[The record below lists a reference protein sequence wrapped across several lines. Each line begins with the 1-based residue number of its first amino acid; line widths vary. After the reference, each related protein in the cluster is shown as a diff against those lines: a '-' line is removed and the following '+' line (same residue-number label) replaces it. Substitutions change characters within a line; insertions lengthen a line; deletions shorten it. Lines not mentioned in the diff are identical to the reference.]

1 MSEAPRMNIS
11 QPPVALVTGANSG
24 IGRVTARELAL
35 RGYHVFLACR
45 SKQATDVVLKEIA
58 EKSQGKARAE
68 FLPLD
73 LGDLQSVRYCADQF
87 LSRQLPL
94 HLLVANAGL
103 ASQHGLTASGFE
115 LTFGVCHVGHFL
127 LTKLLLDRLKASAP
141 SRVVVVASEAHRNP
155 VTIDFDAVRRPTA
168 TLTGLKE
175 YGVAK
180 LANVL
185 FATELA
191 RQLEGTGVTTYALHP
206 GVVATNVWRSVP
218 WPFDRLI
225 KRFMITEEQGA
236 ATSLYCATD
245 PALATQSGRYY
256 ENCRIEAAS
265 TVMQD
270 SDLARRLWQES
281 ERWTELGA

>member
-1 MSEAPRMNIS
+1 MTAP
-11 QPPVALVTGANSG
+11 QPPVAIVTGANSG

-45 SKQATDVVLKEIA
+45 SKPAAEAVLKEIA

-73 LGDLQSVRYCADQF
+73 LGDLQSVRRCAEQF
-87 LSRQLPL
+87 LARGLPL
-94 HLLVANAGL
+94 QLLVANAGL
-103 ASQHGLTASGFE
+103 AGQRGLTASGFE

-127 LTKLLLDRLKASAP
+127 LTNLLLDRLKASAP
-141 SRVVVVASEAHRNP
+141 SRIVVVASEAHRNP

-168 TLTGLKE
+168 SLTGFKE

-180 LANVL
+180 LANAL
-185 FATELA
+185 FAAELA
-191 RQLEGTGVTTYALHP
+191 RRLERTGVTTYALHP
-206 GVVATNVWRSVP
+206 GMVATNVWRSVP
-218 WPFDRLI
+218 WPFNHLI

-245 PALATQSGRYY
+245 PALATQSGQYY
-256 ENCRIEAAS
+256 ENCRIEPSSPVA
-265 TVMQD
+265 QD
-270 SDLARRLWQES
+270 RDLARRLWQES
-281 ERWTELGA
+281 ERWTGLRA

>member
-1 MSEAPRMNIS
+1 MNTS

-24 IGRVTARELAL
+24 IGRVTACELAL

-45 SKQATDVVLKEIA
+45 SKPAAEAVLKEIA

-68 FLPLD
+68 FLQLD
-73 LGDLQSVRYCADQF
+73 LGDLQSVRRCAEEF
-87 LSRQLPL
+87 LARRLPL

-103 ASQHGLTASGFE
+103 AGRRGLTASGFE

-127 LTKLLLDRLKASAP
+127 LTRLLLDRLKASAP
-141 SRVVVVASEAHRNP
+141 SRIVVVASKGHRHAK
-155 VTIDFDAVRRPTA
+155 TIDFDAVRRSTA
-168 TLTGLKE
+168 SATGLHE

-185 FATELA
+185 FAAELA
-191 RQLEGTGVTTYALHP
+191 RRLEGTGVTTYALHP
-206 GVVATNVWRSVP
+206 GVVATNVWRAVP
-218 WPFDRLI
+218 WPFNRLI

-245 PALATQSGRYY
+245 PAVAAQSGLYY
-256 ENCRIEAAS
+256 DNCKIETPSSVA
-265 TVMQD
+265 QD
-270 SDLARRLWQES
+270 RELALRLWQES
-281 ERWTELGA
+281 ERWTGLRA